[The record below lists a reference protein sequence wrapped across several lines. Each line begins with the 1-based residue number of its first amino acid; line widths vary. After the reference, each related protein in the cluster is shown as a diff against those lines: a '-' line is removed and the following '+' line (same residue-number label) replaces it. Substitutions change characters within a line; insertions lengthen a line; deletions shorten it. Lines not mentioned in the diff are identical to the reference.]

1 MWDVLTGKES
11 VRTLKKQLDKELIHS
26 VYAPRKRS
34 KFHDIITSHHKEIDE
49 VAINTKT
56 AIHKVANQ
64 LDEAIKENF
73 VQGLRRLLK
82 AISKNIII
90 YSLVSLPLARHL

>member
-49 VAINTKT
+49 VAINQR
-56 AIHKVANQ
+56 Q
-64 LDEAIKENF
+64 LFIK
-73 VQGLRRLLK
+73 LL
-82 AISKNIII
+82 INWT
-90 YSLVSLPLARHL
+90 RQ

>member
-49 VAINTKT
+49 AIES
-56 AIHKVANQ
+56 NQ
-64 LDEAIKENF
+64 QKYN
-73 VQGLRRLLK
+73 
-82 AISKNIII
+82 
-90 YSLVSLPLARHL
+90 HL

>member
-1 MWDVLTGKES
+1 MSLMWDVLTGKES

-49 VAINTKT
+49 VAINTKA

-64 LDEAIKENF
+64 LDEAIKGEF
-73 VQGLRRLLK
+73 RSRVEE
-82 AISKNIII
+82 AIESNQQKYN
-90 YSLVSLPLARHL
+90 HL

>member
-1 MWDVLTGKES
+1 MSLMWDVLTGKES

-64 LDEAIKENF
+64 LDEAIL
-73 VQGLRRLLK
+73 QGLRRLLK

>member
-1 MWDVLTGKES
+1 MSLMWDVLTGKES

-34 KFHDIITSHHKEIDE
+34 KFHDIITLHHKEIDE

-64 LDEAIKENF
+64 LDEAIKGGFRSKVEE
-73 VQGLRRLLK
+73 
-82 AISKNIII
+82 AIESNQQKYN
-90 YSLVSLPLARHL
+90 HL

>member
-1 MWDVLTGKES
+1 MSLMWDVLTGKES

-49 VAINTKT
+49 VAINTKI

-64 LDEAIKENF
+64 LDEAIKGEF
-73 VQGLRRLLK
+73 RSKVEE
-82 AISKNIII
+82 AIESNQQKYN
-90 YSLVSLPLARHL
+90 HL